1 MAPTQRQITI
11 VEPQTDVE
19 DLTGGLVEGV
29 GSECHL
35 LWHAGSVPVVES
47 LFGIH
52 MGLEGQEG
60 QKKSTCVKC
69 PYLIEH
75 EATMIA

>member
-19 DLTGGLVEGV
+19 DLTDGLVEGV

-35 LWHAGSVPVVES
+35 LWHAGSVPVVEL
-47 LFGIH
+47 LFGIR
-52 MGLEGQEG
+52 MGLEAELFDINIWVQY
-60 QKKSTCVKC
+60 Q
-69 PYLIEH
+69 
-75 EATMIA
+75 

>member
-1 MAPTQRQITI
+1 MPPTQRQITI

-35 LWHAGSVPVVES
+35 LWHAGCVPVAELLS
-47 LFGIH
+47 GIRK
-52 MGLEGQEG
+52 GLEGQEG
-60 QKKSTCVKC
+60 QKKYVRKMSL
-69 PYLIEH
+69 YLIEH